1 MKFTWGGRAY
11 DFRRYPAT
19 SNKSLQ
25 PLSAADE
32 LLLEAAAEDPARTV
46 TIQHDRFGVLAC
58 CLHERELRFVT
69 TFASQEKALN
79 RNWKA
84 NGIDAPLPA
93 TCDVLATPPP
103 SELVLTRLPK
113 SLELMDVY
121 LAQVTQTGATPPD
134 RMAIGFMT
142 RHFSPRLL
150 EIAGKYAENVEQS
163 KARKK
168 ARTLHLSGWKTT
180 AAAPPIG
187 EVKHGQHELRHHAG
201 VFSSGRIDPATRFL
215 LEELRVWPH
224 ELRLLDLACGNG
236 IIGLE
241 LLRRQPT
248 ALLIATDDFSPA
260 AASARLN
267 FPAWQTTVL
276 WQDDLAGIHA
286 DSIHLAACNPPFH
299 FEYETN
305 IEVSIGLFRETA
317 RVLRSGGRFVLVAN
331 RHLNYATH
339 LERIF
344 PQVKTLK
351 EQGKFVIYECRKA

>member
-1 MKFTWGGRAY
+1 MKFSRGGRAY

-32 LLLEAAAEDPARTV
+32 LLLEAAAEDPAATV

-58 CLHERELRFVT
+58 CLHQRALRFVGT
-69 TFASQEKALN
+69 YSSQEKALKL
-79 RNWKA
+79 NWA
-84 NGIDAPLPA
+84 GNDLPAPLPA
-93 TCDVLATPPP
+93 AYDVLSTPPP
-103 SELVLTRLPK
+103 AELVLTRLPK
-113 SLELMDVY
+113 SLELLEVY
-121 LAQVTQTGATPPD
+121 LAQVTQGAANPPE
-134 RMAIGFMT
+134 RMVIGFMT

-150 EIAGKYAENVEQS
+150 EIAGRYAENVEQS

-168 ARTLHLSGWKTT
+168 ARTLHLSGWKAT
-180 AAAPPIG
+180 ATVPQVTQVKYG
-187 EVKHGQHELRHHAG
+187 EHELSHYPG
-201 VFSSGRIDPATRFL
+201 VFASGRIDPATRFL
-215 LEELRVWPH
+215 LEELKVWPH
-224 ELRLLDLACGNG
+224 ELRLLDPACGNG

-248 ALLIATDDFSPA
+248 ALLTATDDFSPA

-267 FPAWQTTVL
+267 LPAWQTTVL
-276 WQDDLAGIHA
+276 CQDDLAGIP
-286 DSIHLAACNPPFH
+286 DGSIHLAACNPPFH

-317 RVLRSGGRFVLVAN
+317 RVLRPGGRFVLVAN

-339 LERIF
+339 LEWIF
-344 PQVKTLK
+344 PRVRTVK
-351 EQGKFVIYECRKA
+351 EQGKFVIYECTK